1 MNSASRRILPR
12 ADKNLSSLKIE
23 LIITILEI
31 NNMKAMMISSLILAL
46 INKNSKVISK
56 KLNI

>member
-12 ADKNLSSLKIE
+12 ADPNLSRLKIG

-56 KLNI
+56 KLKI

>member
-23 LIITILEI
+23 LIIKILEI

-56 KLNI
+56 KLKI

>member
-56 KLNI
+56 KLKI